1 MFSDMM
7 LIRIFKGW
15 IHMQR
20 FIAVLI
26 VISPV
31 ILGMYG
37 IKLMRDTFFG
47 ILNSPYS
54 VLWLQFLI
62 GLVAFFV
69 GLFFI
74 GSFIFY
80 RDKKRNKVQTRLT
93 KNNK

>member
-1 MFSDMM
+1 
-7 LIRIFKGW
+7 
-15 IHMQR
+15 MQR

-37 IKLMRDTFFG
+37 IKQMRDTFFG
-47 ILNSPYS
+47 ILNSPYP
-54 VLWLQFLI
+54 VLWLQFIVGALAFLI
-62 GLVAFFV
+62 

-80 RDKKRNKVQTRLT
+80 RDRKRNKVQTNFL
-93 KNNK
+93 KENNK